1 MWATTSPSG
10 ARRCNRTT
18 FPPPPPTTCPVGARQ
33 SSRFSRRR
41 NDGRDKER
49 FAMGRSWYHWGHEPC
64 WVVRRAGAKVPFLGE
79 RNQSTVWRAPSPKM
93 GLAGSEDTKA
103 DHPTQKAVVLFE
115 RPCLLYTSD
124 AADDLL

>member
-1 MWATTSPSG
+1 
-10 ARRCNRTT
+10 
-18 FPPPPPTTCPVGARQ
+18 
-33 SSRFSRRR
+33 
-41 NDGRDKER
+41 
-49 FAMGRSWYHWGHEPC
+49 MGRSWYHWGHEPC

-115 RPCLLYTSD
+115 RPISNHLRPGD
-124 AADDLL
+124 AVYDPFLGSGTAVIAAERLGRRCYALEIEPRYVQVAIERWQGFTGREAVRLDG